1 LRKRPFNWI
10 ARLAVVLALLGPL
23 AANGAPSRDQGTA
36 QEPAFIPYVME
47 HGYFSCEIP
56 AAWDLQRD
64 PEEDAEYGIYEIN
77 LYAPAPL
84 TSINI
89 RCLLKD
95 NEDFSDYR
103 DFLERNSKNAL
114 GETKSARENYG
125 PVTKTKIAGKD
136 AFELRR
142 EELVYLHP
150 ESKSDESASLKE
162 ILYVLPMKDGSFYV
176 LHYTAKTEFFGDYLP
191 VFERVVASFK
201 TGPR

>member
-1 LRKRPFNWI
+1 MTASP
-10 ARLAVVLALLGPL
+10 ALAVLLALLGPL
-23 AANGAPSRDQGTA
+23 AATGAPSRDQGTA

-95 NEDFSDYR
+95 NEDFSGYR
-103 DFLERNSKNAL
+103 DFLERNSKNIL
-114 GETKSARENYG
+114 GETRNARENYG
-125 PVTKTKIAGKD
+125 PVTKTKLAGKD

-142 EELVYLHP
+142 ERMVYLHP
-150 ESKSDESASLKE
+150 ESTSDESVSLKE
-162 ILYVLPMKDGSFYV
+162 ILYVVPMKDGSFYV
-176 LHYTAKTEFFGDYLP
+176 LHYTAETEFFGDYLP